1 MQLHTVEEESLKRK
15 SYVWLCCK
23 STLGTMACRSDKVV
37 GEIALGGLEKE
48 DKELHQ
54 LDFAVFSK
62 VICPSYAL
70 KCTHAWTYVT

>member
-1 MQLHTVEEESLKRK
+1 MCIRPSDTPRVPAYDLHT
-15 SYVWLCCK
+15 C
-23 STLGTMACRSDKVV
+23 ACRSDNVV

-62 VICPSYAL
+62 VNFILPLHLHLLVS
-70 KCTHAWTYVT
+70 